1 RPKPLARPDDAM
13 LAASR
18 RARRSLGGTGSPP
31 RIHQLREAVPAW
43 PPLHQKAQRTVF
55 GVPATLHS
63 PRSSC
68 RERPPSIF
76 LSYAILKVTLD
87 LEFTLADTRGFVPM
101 QVRKHD
107 LAIRQSNARNAL
119 SLAPSTAPV
128 ALPQSVKFPDTRAR
142 RDGFDDGEFTDD
154 LKEHAEIVTN
164 RRGGV
169 N

>member
-1 RPKPLARPDDAM
+1 
-13 LAASR
+13 
-18 RARRSLGGTGSPP
+18 
-31 RIHQLREAVPAW
+31 
-43 PPLHQKAQRTVF
+43 
-55 GVPATLHS
+55 
-63 PRSSC
+63 
-68 RERPPSIF
+68 
-76 LSYAILKVTLD
+76 
-87 LEFTLADTRGFVPM
+87 M
-101 QVRKHD
+101 QFRKHD

-128 ALPQSVKFPDTRAR
+128 EPPQSVKFPDTRAR